1 MFRLGFHDF
10 AFFLLFLN
18 KFDTQDLLYYE
29 FMIADTEEK
38 GLVKPGKVGIH
49 GQLKKTE
56 ANNTLAKLSSLE
68 WYGL

>member
-10 AFFLLFLN
+10 ACFLLFLN

-49 GQLKKTE
+49 G
-56 ANNTLAKLSSLE
+56 
-68 WYGL
+68 